1 MSLESDI
8 AILRNVPLFE
18 GLANDQL
25 RLLAFG
31 AERRR
36 LAAGE
41 IVFRQDAQADA
52 GFVIAS
58 GTVALARQGGSQ
70 QKIVGVYGPGTL
82 LGELA
87 LITATTRPANAKAE
101 TDCELL
107 RITRSLFRRML
118 EEYPEYAAGLHE
130 RLKVQFADMTR
141 QILALEERFSG

>member
-18 GLANDQL
+18 GLASDQL

-36 LAAGE
+36 LSAGE

-58 GTVALARQGGSQ
+58 GTVVLVSQGRDRQKAVGSF
-70 QKIVGVYGPGTL
+70 GPGTL

-87 LITATTRPANAKAE
+87 LITETTRPASAKAE
-101 TDCELL
+101 TSCELL
-107 RITRSLFRRML
+107 RITRPMFRRML

-130 RLKVQFADMTR
+130 RLKLQFAEMTR
-141 QILALEERFSG
+141 QILALEDRFSG

>member
-18 GLANDQL
+18 GLASDQL

-58 GTVALARQGGSQ
+58 GTVNGAFQ
-70 QKIVGVYGPGTL
+70 
-82 LGELA
+82 
-87 LITATTRPANAKAE
+87 
-101 TDCELL
+101 
-107 RITRSLFRRML
+107 
-118 EEYPEYAAGLHE
+118 
-130 RLKVQFADMTR
+130 
-141 QILALEERFSG
+141 